1 MHPLRGKISFISL
14 LSNLKRLPRSL
25 WFALPRCGS
34 VAEDVHGQS
43 ASGEDLVV
51 EAANIEVV
59 AELVFGVGAEFQ
71 DFQLSDFVAQR
82 LLVGFETLI
91 QIPQQFSV
99 VM

>member
-1 MHPLRGKISFISL
+1 
-14 LSNLKRLPRSL
+14 
-25 WFALPRCGS
+25 
-34 VAEDVHGQS
+34 
-43 ASGEDLVV
+43 
-51 EAANIEVV
+51 VV